1 TQLSRGAINIFRNS
15 LSPKKGGI
23 EFDTLSIRLY
33 FLKNIMAENPNLPSG
48 LPTEAAKVQ
57 PKKETVRINLP
68 PKPTASATI
77 KLPTLPPSGPAAK
90 PGAPAGAPVV
100 AAAPVPM
107 SASPTAPKAAMP
119 PAAPAPRPKSSV
131 SVQRPSPSAAAPA
144 PPAPSPGKRAPAP
157 LAAVSGVDKALAI
170 GAAIMSVV
178 ALGTVIYL
186 GWFLTNVP
194 VS

>member
-1 TQLSRGAINIFRNS
+1 
-15 LSPKKGGI
+15 
-23 EFDTLSIRLY
+23 
-33 FLKNIMAENPNLPSG
+33 MAENPNLPSG
-48 LPTEAAKVQ
+48 LPPKPAEAAKVQ

-90 PGAPAGAPVV
+90 PGAPVI
-100 AAAPVPM
+100 AAAPAPA
-107 SASPTAPKAAMP
+107 SASPIAPKAAMP

-178 ALGTVIYL
+178 ALGTVVYL
-186 GWFLTNVP
+186 GWFLTNAP
-194 VS
+194 AS